1 MAKVKDEALALW
13 AQILNHAPI
22 TRLVFKAKQ
31 IGAQPGAQASLLERL
46 ATHGVGA
53 ERLIPEGA
61 SPRQDFLADYNRI
74 DIALDPVPLSGGA
87 TTAEALWMGVPVVTM
102 KSDRWAGRVSETL
115 LGAIGLEQWVAN
127 DADAY
132 RDLVLQ
138 LAALG
143 PRPAEQ
149 RVQLRQQVE
158 ASRLCDG
165 PGFTRSLEE
174 AYRDMWRQWC
184 GKI

>member
-1 MAKVKDEALALW
+1 
-13 AQILNHAPI
+13 
-22 TRLVFKAKQ
+22 
-31 IGAQPGAQASLLERL
+31 
-46 ATHGVGA
+46 
-53 ERLIPEGA
+53 
-61 SPRQDFLADYNRI
+61 
-74 DIALDPVPLSGGA
+74 
-87 TTAEALWMGVPVVTM
+87 
-102 KSDRWAGRVSETL
+102 GRVSETL

-132 RDLVLQ
+132 RDLALQ